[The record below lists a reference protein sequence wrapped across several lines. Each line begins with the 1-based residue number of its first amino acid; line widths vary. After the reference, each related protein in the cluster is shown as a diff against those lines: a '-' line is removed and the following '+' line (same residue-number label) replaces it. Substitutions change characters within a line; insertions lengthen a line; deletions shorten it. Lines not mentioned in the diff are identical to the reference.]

1 MGILDRVTAFLGL
14 TRAVAM
20 PVDLVAPASILGR
33 GPPKR
38 GTRELLQAYKEQPW
52 LRAVTSRI
60 ARSVATASWSAY
72 ARAAEPMPSRIMRV
86 RRLGSRGALPDVGGV
101 PAWRWAQ
108 DRLVRDVGLLAPD
121 LETRARRRRELA
133 AQGLLREI
141 PDHPL
146 LELLNAPNKDQTGF
160 TSRLITQVHLDI
172 KGEAFWYLD
181 LDSQGMPTGF
191 VPLPPHWVAG
201 VPTATGEPFRVSF
214 AGLQFNV
221 PPERMIWLRDP
232 DPEQPFAR
240 GTGVAEALSDELE
253 TDEYAAKYVKTW
265 FFNGAVPSGIA
276 AFEGASEPELKRARE
291 KWEQEHQGH
300 QRANRMFFANGKMNF
315 SKVDNSFK
323 DQQLME
329 LRKHERDTIGQ
340 VFGMPPEILGII
352 ENSNR
357 STIDAARFIFALGIE
372 FPRCQFLRSE
382 LQHQLV
388 PKFDG
393 GDFCLEVEVPIPE
406 DEQHRLDVMRAQPGA
421 FSMNEWRGEAGY
433 DAVPEFEGVYPSPLP
448 GQQPAGEAE
457 PAGTDDGDEEPE
469 QPEEFETDD
478 DALSLRPGAT
488 RVDPPWVKTLPR

>member
-1 MGILDRVTAFLGL
+1 
-14 TRAVAM
+14 
-20 PVDLVAPASILGR
+20 
-33 GPPKR
+33 
-38 GTRELLQAYKEQPW
+38 
-52 LRAVTSRI
+52 
-60 ARSVATASWSAY
+60 
-72 ARAAEPMPSRIMRV
+72 
-86 RRLGSRGALPDVGGV
+86 
-101 PAWRWAQ
+101 
-108 DRLVRDVGLLAPD
+108 
-121 LETRARRRRELA
+121 
-133 AQGLLREI
+133 
-141 PDHPL
+141 
-146 LELLNAPNKDQTGF
+146 
-160 TSRLITQVHLDI
+160 
-172 KGEAFWYLD
+172 
-181 LDSQGMPTGF
+181 
-191 VPLPPHWVAG
+191 
-201 VPTATGEPFRVSF
+201 
-214 AGLQFNV
+214 
-221 PPERMIWLRDP
+221 
-232 DPEQPFAR
+232 
-240 GTGVAEALSDELE
+240 
-253 TDEYAAKYVKTW
+253 
-265 FFNGAVPSGIA
+265 
-276 AFEGASEPELKRARE
+276 
-291 KWEQEHQGH
+291 
-300 QRANRMFFANGKMNF
+300 
-315 SKVDNSFK
+315 
-323 DQQLME
+323 ME